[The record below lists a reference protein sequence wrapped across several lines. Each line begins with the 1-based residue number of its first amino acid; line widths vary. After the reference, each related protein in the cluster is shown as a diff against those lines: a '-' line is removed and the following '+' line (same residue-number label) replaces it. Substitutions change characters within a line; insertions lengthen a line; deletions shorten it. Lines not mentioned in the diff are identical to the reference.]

1 MSSLSTTPDLVFTNG
16 KIYTVNDTQPLA
28 QAVAIRKHRIVAVG
42 SDAEI
47 LSLAEIDTPIVDLDG
62 KLMLPGICDAHIHFY
77 EWSLSLREVQ
87 LAGTRSKAE
96 MLDRIATR
104 AALPFDGNPSDHWI
118 IGRGWNESRW
128 GETDFP
134 TAADVD
140 AVTGPERPALFWRAD
155 MHGAVANS
163 AALRMAGINTE
174 TSDPPGGVID
184 RDKAG
189 NPTGVLRELAIS
201 LVDSCIPKPDGD
213 ELENAM
219 VDGMRMLHSLGITA
233 IHDQR
238 MKDQDDGPRM
248 LAAYRRLRE
257 QGRLKLR
264 VNCNIAAHDLP
275 HLAGLGLRSGFGD
288 DYLRLGHVKLFTDGS
303 LGTRTAWM
311 LEPFERLKAG
321 EAENTGVNVTPPAQ
335 MAREFRAATEL
346 GFPISVH
353 AIGDRANRTVLDLFE
368 ELADAGLEPLL
379 PHRIEHVQIID
390 PIDLPR
396 LAELGITASVQPIHA
411 TDDIDTANRFMGARG
426 ANMYSFRSLLDL
438 GTLSVYGSD
447 APVANVNPY
456 AGMQAAIT
464 RRRPERMDQPAWY
477 ADECISIEQAI
488 RGYTKA
494 GPQAAGW
501 QSVIGTIEPGKRA
514 DLVVLDRDLLAL
526 AANGIS
532 LDEIAGAQVEMTV
545 FDGEIVYRKTEA

>member
-1 MSSLSTTPDLVFTNG
+1 MPSLSNVPDLILINARV
-16 KIYTVNDTQPLA
+16 YTVNEAQPLA
-28 QAVAIRKHRIVAVG
+28 QAVAIRKHRFVAVG

-47 LSLAEIDTPIVDLDG
+47 LRLAGTDTTVLDLNG
-62 KLMLPGICDAHIHFY
+62 KLILPGICDAHIHFY
-77 EWSLSLREVQ
+77 EWSLSLQEVQ

-96 MLDRIATR
+96 MMDRIAER
-104 AALPFDGNPSDHWI
+104 AAQPVEGEPAEAWI

-134 TAADVD
+134 TAADID
-140 AVTGPERPALFWRAD
+140 ATIGFDRPALFWRAD
-155 MHGAVANS
+155 MHGAVAS
-163 AALRMAGINTE
+163 TAALRLAGISAE
-174 TSDPPGGVID
+174 TPNPDGGVID
-184 RDKAG
+184 RDEAG
-189 NPTGVLRELAIS
+189 NPTGVLRELAIA
-201 LVDSCIPKPDGD
+201 LVADCIPRPSET
-213 ELENAM
+213 ELEDALIN
-219 VDGMRMLHSLGITA
+219 GIRTLHSLGITA

-257 QGRLKLR
+257 RSMLKLR

-311 LEPFERLKAG
+311 LEPFERL
-321 EAENTGVNVTPPAQ
+321 EPDEVENIGVNVTPPTQ
-335 MAREFRAATEL
+335 MAREFRQATEL

-353 AIGDRANRTVLDLFE
+353 AIGDRANRTVLDIFE
-368 ELADAGLEPLL
+368 ELADAGLEPPL

-411 TDDIDTANRFMGARG
+411 TDDIDTANRFMGAR
-426 ANMYSFRSLLDL
+426 AAHMYNFRSLLDL

-447 APVANVNPY
+447 APVADVNPY
-456 AGMQAAIT
+456 VGMQAAIT
-464 RRRPERMDQPAWY
+464 RQRPERMDQPAWY
-477 ADECISIEQAI
+477 PDECISIEQAI
-488 RGYTKA
+488 HGYTKA
-494 GPQAAGW
+494 GPEAAGW
-501 QSVIGTIEPGKRA
+501 QSVIGSIEPGKRA
-514 DLVVLDRDLLAL
+514 DLIVLDRDLLAV

-532 LDEIAGAQVEMTV
+532 ADEIASTQVEMTI
-545 FDGEIVYRKTEA
+545 FDGEIVYRM